1 MGVTIFF
8 VLRDIGER
16 TQGAALDAELAN
28 SERLADALSSR
39 FVALQTSMRSAA
51 TKLPVNDLGNTDA
64 LIGYSE
70 QNSQDGTIECG
81 LGCLE
86 YSPEIDQIWGKH
98 GIQSYLSKGGVNS
111 VLGLLGPG

>member
-1 MGVTIFF
+1 MAVTIFF

-28 SERLADALSSR
+28 SERFADALSSR
-39 FVALQTSMRSAA
+39 FVALQTSMSHAM

-64 LIGYSE
+64 LIGYLE

-86 YSPEIDQIWGKH
+86 YSREIDQMLGKH
-98 GIQSYLSKGGVNS
+98 GIQSYLSKGGVHS